1 MYARGARSRGDAN
14 NPVVVELKADP
25 AGTRAPAFAAPRPSP
40 HRMNV
45 AGALPAVVAVAVHAH
60 PVVNYPA
67 TAGALAM
74 LRAAASV
81 QPDFVTSTSLLSHSA
96 PEHRRQRHSPLSV
109 ADPRQPR
116 LGCPH
121 RGNIGD
127 LRAHMVVVREAWA
140 FIDAC
145 QAVEPLH
152 RRIDPRRHITYAR
165 WQQQTLMHHLYN
177 YLHTA
182 TRVQL
187 DADGLDWILGW
198 AISGCDTLKGGTPG
212 MTATDLVAQSHHRRP
227 GHGRRHAGRVRPICG
242 AGL

>member
-1 MYARGARSRGDAN
+1 VARVAAATPTTQSWSSSRQT
-14 NPVVVELKADP
+14 P
-25 AGTRAPAFAAPRPSP
+25 GTRAPAFAAPRPSP

-165 WQQQTLMHHLYN
+165 WQQQTLMHHLSVIC
-177 YLHTA
+177 T
-182 TRVQL
+182 T
-187 DADGLDWILGW
+187 
-198 AISGCDTLKGGTPG
+198 TFT
-212 MTATDLVAQSHHRRP
+212 
-227 GHGRRHAGRVRPICG
+227 RRHACSWMRTAWIGSWGGRSRG
-242 AGL
+242 ATR